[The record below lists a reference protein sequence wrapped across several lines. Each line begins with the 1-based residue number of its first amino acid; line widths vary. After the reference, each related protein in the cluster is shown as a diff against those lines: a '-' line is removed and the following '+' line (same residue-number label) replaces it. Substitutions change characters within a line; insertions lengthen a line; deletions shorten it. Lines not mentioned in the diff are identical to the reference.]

1 MARKNTTD
9 VDFSVAEKIRALYEL
24 QKIDSQ
30 IDEINKVKGALPDE
44 VKELEDTI
52 EGLNTRKTNIQSAI
66 DNLKAEIKLKK
77 RTIEEAKKLIESY
90 SKQSDNVRNNRE
102 LVTLEEEIEFQKLEI
117 VHAEK
122 NITSATNEIE
132 FKKTALAD
140 VETAIVEKKKDLDVK
155 LGELNNIDVDTEPV
169 IKELSE
175 KALEKSKMIDD
186 RLLGAYNR
194 IRSKVRNGLAVVT
207 IQRDACSGCFNRIP
221 SQRQADIRQSKRIIV
236 CEYCGRILAPDDEQI
251 EQE

>member
-9 VDFSVAEKIRALYEL
+9 VDISVAERIRALYEL

-44 VKELEDTI
+44 VKNLENVV
-52 EGLNTRKTNIQSAI
+52 EGLNTKKRDIQTAI

-77 RTIEEAKKLIESY
+77 LTIEDAKRLIESY

-102 LVTLEEEIEFQKLEI
+102 LVTLEEEIEYQKLEI

-122 NITSATNEIE
+122 KITSATAEIE
-132 FKKTALAD
+132 AKKVALES
-140 VETAIVEKKKDLDVK
+140 VEAVIVERQKDLQAK
-155 LGELNNIDVDTEPV
+155 EEELRSIDVDTEPLV
-169 IKELSE
+169 KELSA
-175 KALEKSKMIDD
+175 KALEKSKLIDE
-186 RLLGAYNR
+186 RLLDAYKR

-207 IQRDACSGCFNRIP
+207 IQRNACSGCYNRIP
-221 SQRQADIRQSKRIIV
+221 SQRQADIRQGKRIIV
-236 CEYCGRILAPDDEQI
+236 CEYCGRILVPDMEEQA
-251 EQE
+251 E